1 MPGGDAP
8 AKGAKRTR
16 EERTPSPKPAPTHDA
31 TFEVEVDAGDGRGT
45 HDAGRETPPTT
56 ARRTTE
62 GARSRADEG
71 RTTREGSVDAGKPD
85 YYQILDVAFDSTE
98 GEIRRAYLKSALR
111 FHPDKHGDTLEAK
124 RRFQEIGEAYHVLS
138 DPERRAEYDDAAE
151 YYIDDFGVEEYLLR
165 FRTFVLTSQGLSIGS
180 CLGDDEDGV
189 QEEILEFLR
198 G

>member
-1 MPGGDAP
+1 MAGGETP
-8 AKGAKRTR
+8 ASGSKRTR
-16 EERTPSPKPAPTHDA
+16 EENTPSPTPKPAYDPA
-31 TFEVEVDAGDGRGT
+31 FEVEVDRGDGGGAS
-45 HDAGRETPPTT
+45 AGAATK
-56 ARRTTE
+56 AGAATE
-62 GARSRADEG
+62 EERSDEG
-71 RTTREGSVDAGKPD
+71 GSTREGSVDARAGPSKPD
-85 YYQILDVAFDSTE
+85 YYQILGVAFDSTE

-151 YYIDDFGVEEYLLR
+151 YYVDDFGVEEYLLR

-180 CLGDDEDGV
+180 YLGDEEDEV
-189 QEEILEFLR
+189 HEEILEFLR